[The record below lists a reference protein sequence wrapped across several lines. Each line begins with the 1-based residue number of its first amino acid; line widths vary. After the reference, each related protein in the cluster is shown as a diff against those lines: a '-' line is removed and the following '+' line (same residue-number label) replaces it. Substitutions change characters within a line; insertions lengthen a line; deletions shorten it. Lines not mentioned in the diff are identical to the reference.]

1 MALIRASRS
10 DGNSEVRIGRVDVV
24 SRSSMSLTFSNA
36 VSKLRSVSNLL
47 RRAISAMAMRSGSRE
62 GGACSGFWS
71 IPRRTIDRVLV
82 QS

>member
-10 DGNSEVRIGRVDVV
+10 AGNSEVWIGRADVV

-47 RRAISAMAMRSGSRE
+47 RCAISAMAMRSGSRE
-62 GGACSGFWS
+62 GGVRGGLWS